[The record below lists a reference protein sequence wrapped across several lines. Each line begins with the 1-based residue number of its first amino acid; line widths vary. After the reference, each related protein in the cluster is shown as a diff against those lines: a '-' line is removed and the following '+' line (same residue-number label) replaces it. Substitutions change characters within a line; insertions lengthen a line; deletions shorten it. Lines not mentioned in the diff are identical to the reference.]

1 MLAADIRITPVDA
14 NSRNPGLRISDSWS
28 LFGTDS
34 IFSVLS
40 FNVQVKPS
48 GATIK
53 DASLIALTTQTLLGN
68 AITQATEGAWNVD
81 SSVKFQSRELSCSAR
96 CCRCRHSFL
105 CAEKPPPRST

>member
-1 MLAADIRITPVDA
+1 VLAADIRITPVDA

-34 IFSVLS
+34 IFSVFS

-48 GATIK
+48 GAKIK

-68 AITQATEGAWNVD
+68 AITQATEGVCTTGFLPCGGTLQTMSVTLNKNSRALTD
-81 SSVKFQSRELSCSAR
+81 IASSPAR
-96 CCRCRHSFL
+96 IN
-105 CAEKPPPRST
+105 